1 MRRLGVIKPLTRTS
15 SGTFHRAA
23 ERYPKQ
29 GTPSRSGY
37 LGHGHPA
44 LFGGRPLDRLAHRLH
59 RRALR
64 EIRLP
69 WPLRPPLQQV
79 SKVVHEARAVADPL
93 ADRPPVAGVRVR
105 LVLGPDPP

>member
-44 LFGGRPLDRLAHRLH
+44 FFRGRPLDRLAHGLD
-59 RRALR
+59 RRPLR
-64 EIRLP
+64 EIGIP
-69 WPLRPPLQQV
+69 GPLRPALEQV
-79 SKVVHEARAVADPL
+79 AEVVHEARAVADPL
-93 ADRPPVAGVRVR
+93 ADRPPVAGAPGAPGR
-105 LVLGPDPP
+105 G